1 MKKTFLTLVL
11 ALVSLGVFAQG
22 KPHAKIFSNFNYDLS
37 AEEAAQGFKEFELKR
52 AYLGYSHQMSDEFS
66 AKVTFDVGSNDGGSA
81 YTAMLKI
88 ASLNWNATDNLNI
101 NFGMVGTKNFKFME
115 KAWGKRYIYKSFQ
128 DQNKWANSA
137 DAGATF
143 DYAISENLS
152 VDGQILN
159 GEGYKKTQGDNALM
173 RGGIG
178 MMYSMNNIQVRLS
191 RDMIPRSSYTDADAT
206 QNINTLALVYAS
218 GNLTIGGEYNM
229 RENSGNTVDNTSTA
243 MSVYGTMKMNDYAFF
258 ARYDDASS
266 ENAEGERWDIA
277 NEGTLMIFGVERKM
291 SDAVKASINIQNWT
305 DATLEGEEEAEAQST
320 LYLNLEYKF

>member
-1 MKKTFLTLVL
+1 MKKTVLTLAL

-22 KPHAKIFSNFNYDLS
+22 NPHAKIFSNFNYDLS
-37 AEEAAQGFKEFELKR
+37 AEEGTQAFKEFEIKR

-66 AKVTFDVGSNDGGSA
+66 AKVTFDVGSNDAGSA

-88 ASLNWNATDNLNI
+88 ASLSWNACDNLNL
-101 NFGMVGTKNFKFME
+101 NVGMVGTKNFKFME
-115 KAWGKRYIYKSFQ
+115 KAWGKRYVYKSFQ
-128 DQNKWANSA
+128 DENKWANSA
-137 DAGATF
+137 DLGATF
-143 DYAISENLS
+143 DYSISDNLS

-173 RGGIG
+173 RGGVG
-178 MMYSMNNIQVRLS
+178 MMYSMDKIKVRLS
-191 RDMIPRSSYTDADAT
+191 RDMMPRSSYTDVDAT

-218 GNLTIGGEYNM
+218 GNLTVGGEYNM

-243 MSVYGTMKMNDYAFF
+243 MSVYGTMKMGDYAFF

-266 ENAEGERWDIA
+266 ENAEGERWNIE
-277 NEGTLMIFGVERKM
+277 NEGSLMIFGVERKM
-291 SDAVKASINIQNWT
+291 SDAVKASINVQNWT